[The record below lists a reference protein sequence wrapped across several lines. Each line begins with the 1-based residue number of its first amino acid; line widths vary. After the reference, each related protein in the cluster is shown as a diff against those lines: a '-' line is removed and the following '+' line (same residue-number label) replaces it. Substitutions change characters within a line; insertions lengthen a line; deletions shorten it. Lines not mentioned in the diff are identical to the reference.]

1 MSITRTNENVELLR
15 GKISGELEDI
25 QDVKHLLQISVIARK
40 LGAFEREKNR

>member
-15 GKISGELEDI
+15 GKISREVEDI

>member
-15 GKISGELEDI
+15 GKISRELEDI
-25 QDVKHLLQISVIARK
+25 LDVKHLLQISVIARK

>member
-15 GKISGELEDI
+15 GNISRELEDI

>member
-1 MSITRTNENVELLR
+1 MSITRRNENVELLR
-15 GKISGELEDI
+15 GKISRELEDI

>member
-1 MSITRTNENVELLR
+1 MIITITNENVELLR
-15 GKISGELEDI
+15 GKISRELEDI

>member
-15 GKISGELEDI
+15 GKISRELEDI
-25 QDVKHLLQISVIARK
+25 QDVKHLLQIRVIARK

>member
-15 GKISGELEDI
+15 GKISRELEDI

-40 LGAFEREKNR
+40 LGAYEREKNR

>member
-15 GKISGELEDI
+15 GKISREWEEI

>member
-1 MSITRTNENVELLR
+1 MSITRTNENAEFLR
-15 GKISGELEDI
+15 GKISRELESI

>member
-1 MSITRTNENVELLR
+1 MSITRTNEKVELLR
-15 GKISGELEDI
+15 GKISRELEDI

>member
-1 MSITRTNENVELLR
+1 MSIKRTNENVELLR
-15 GKISGELEDI
+15 GKISRELEDI

>member
-15 GKISGELEDI
+15 GKISREWEDI
-25 QDVKHLLQISVIARK
+25 EDVKHLLQISVIARK

>member
-1 MSITRTNENVELLR
+1 MSITRTNDNVELLR
-15 GKISGELEDI
+15 GKISRELEDI

>member
-1 MSITRTNENVELLR
+1 MSNTRTNENVELLR
-15 GKISGELEDI
+15 GKISRVLEDI

>member
-1 MSITRTNENVELLR
+1 MSITRINENVELLR
-15 GKISGELEDI
+15 GKISRELEDI

>member
-1 MSITRTNENVELLR
+1 MSITRTNENVEFLR
-15 GKISGELEDI
+15 GKISRELEDI

>member
-1 MSITRTNENVELLR
+1 VSITRTNENVELLR
-15 GKISGELEDI
+15 GKISRELEDI

>member
-15 GKISGELEDI
+15 GKISRELEDI

-40 LGAFEREKNR
+40 LVAFEREKNR

>member
-1 MSITRTNENVELLR
+1 MSITRTKENLELLR
-15 GKISGELEDI
+15 GKISRELEDI

>member
-15 GKISGELEDI
+15 GKISQELEDI